1 MKLTNSTLKQYI
13 KQILAEQKL
22 LTEVYAPGNKC
33 TPDDDSPSGDSDCI
47 YGEKCVDGKCVPIGG
62 KDEVKNIKWG
72 MKACAKKEH
81 KEASWCTKAVQR
93 HMRLRLSKLLYPMKL
108 AKDPQRQKKERLE
121 INAACF
127 GWKRKPAKEG
137 DLGKPNRIF
146 GKVYRDAK
154 KSKKCPEPSK
164 MPFVD
169 WKMARRCNWRGN
181 SECVQKIL
189 NRFSKCTYS
198 KNWVEGFRPTGW
210 GTDPAKTRLVIRGCK
225 QPAAGKTPRT
235 TPLTGD
241 MPHQVHDIAN
251 PMTAGTMGTGTATIY
266 CSDVLCAAAAGE
278 TGAKGAKGAAGETGA
293 ATAAGPCGK
302 GTTPAA
308 QLRQAAQHLHDDM
321 QGPGSGN
328 TVKTMIR
335 HQKDLTAL
343 SAAFDLVTT
352 DWEKKKWGDLAQ
364 WLSDESGCGLCQ
376 KWGQKVRQC
385 APVPKW
391 CTVCGGQTPPKQGAE
406 GERTASTKEP
416 KEPRAFGPVS
426 KEMGFAVTESK
437 TFSSFPGQQKLTE
450 GWKKYLDTE

>member
-13 KQILAEQKL
+13 RQVLAEQKL
-22 LTEVYAPGNKC
+22 LTEARC
-33 TPDDDSPSGDSDCI
+33 ET
-47 YGEKCVDGKCVPIGG
+47 EK
-62 KDEVKNIKWG
+62 
-72 MKACAKKEH
+72 KAWADASRMGIPADTRKAKRAYH
-81 KEASWCTKAVQR
+81 NC
-93 HMRLRLSKLLYPMKL
+93 LYPMRK
-108 AKDPQRQKKERLE
+108 AKDPIRQKKERFE

-137 DLGKPNRIF
+137 DLGRPNRIA

-154 KSKKCPEPSK
+154 KTGKCPEPSK
-164 MPFVD
+164 MPFAE
-169 WKMARRCNWRGN
+169 WKKARRCNWRDQT
-181 SECVQKIL
+181 ECVTKIL

-210 GTDPAKTRLVIRGCK
+210 GTDPAKTRLVIRQCK

-352 DWEKKKWGDLAQ
+352 PWEKKKWGDLAQ
-364 WLSDESGCGLCQ
+364 WLSDESGCDLCQ

-391 CTVCGGQTPPKQGAE
+391 CTVCGGQTPPKGEKVASARDDRGPRGPGGPADE
-406 GERTASTKEP
+406 GSADAVVR
-416 KEPRAFGPVS
+416 GH
-426 KEMGFAVTESK
+426 MGVPMQESK
-437 TFSSFPGQQKLTE
+437 AFSSFPGQQKLTE

>member
-22 LTEVYAPGNKC
+22 LTEGHVPGVAC
-33 TPDDDSPSGDSDCI
+33 TSDGDNPNEDCI

-62 KDEVKNIKWG
+62 KDEAKNIKHG
-72 MKACAKKEH
+72 LQACAKEEY
-81 KEASWCTKAVQR
+81 KEADWCTKAVQR
-93 HMRLRLSKLLYPMKL
+93 HMRRRLSKLLYPMKQ
-108 AKDPQRQKKERLE
+108 AKDPIRQKKERFE

-137 DLGKPNRIF
+137 DLGRPNRIA

-154 KSKKCPEPSK
+154 KSGKCPEPSK

-169 WKMARRCNWRGN
+169 WKMARRCNWRDKT
-181 SECVQKIL
+181 ECVTKIL
-189 NRFSKCTYS
+189 NRLSKEGSKCTYS

-278 TGAKGAKGAAGETGA
+278 TGAKGAAGETGA

-406 GERTASTKEP
+406 GERAASTKEP
-416 KEPRAFGPVS
+416 REPRAFGPVS
-426 KEMGFAVTESK
+426 KAMGLAVTESK